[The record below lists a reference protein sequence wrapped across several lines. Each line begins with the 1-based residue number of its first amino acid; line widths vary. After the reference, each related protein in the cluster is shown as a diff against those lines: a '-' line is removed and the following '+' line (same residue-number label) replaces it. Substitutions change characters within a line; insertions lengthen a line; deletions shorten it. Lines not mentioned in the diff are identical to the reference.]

1 MSRLEIEAKVE
12 NLTAVTEF
20 IDGFLEAADCSM
32 KVQMQ
37 IAVAIDEMFCNI
49 ARYAYPAGTGNAT
62 VQVELEKEPP
72 AVVVTFIDRGTPFN
86 PLDKPDPDITLTAEE
101 RAAGGLGIFLVKKTM
116 DDMSY
121 EYRNGLNILRIKK
134 GLIDRNRKRKDR

>member
-1 MSRLEIEAKVE
+1 MKELTLEAKVE
-12 NLTAVTEF
+12 NISTVTDF
-20 IDGFLEAADCSM
+20 VNAALEAWHCSM

-49 ARYAYPAGTGNAT
+49 ARYAYPAGTGSAT